1 LGGGEGGELN
11 GGKDDG
17 GSIGPRSATMVG

>member
-11 GGKDDG
+11 GGRDDG
-17 GSIGPRSATMVG
+17 GNRSHDRR